1 MTPENWKDNSYL
13 NAWNAYEQM
22 NGMPVNRE
30 MDFSVDPVFGQKLQ
44 DRESVKTAKG
54 EGIVMEMGQLYK
66 GDVPMIKMVAVMDY
80 GHWNFMPT
88 ARVMWDFFKHYS
100 RDPETKKLVYSK

>member
-1 MTPENWKDNSYL
+1 MTPDNWKGNSYL
-13 NAWNAYEQM
+13 NAWNVYEQM
-22 NGMPVNRE
+22 NGMEVNNQ
-30 MDFSVDPVFGQKLQ
+30 MDFSVDPVFGQALR
-44 DRESVKTAKG
+44 DRETVKTAKG

-66 GDVPMIKMVAVMDY
+66 GNVPMIKLVAVMDY

-100 RDPETKKLVYSK
+100 RDPQTKKLIYK